1 MIDMIRDRKGII
13 SDMEAT
19 GNDISGTD
27 VLNEIFNLIS
37 DYLRDCNDDLT
48 TYDEYDTISNFVIT
62 VQLRIMEM
70 YGVKLLPMEKE
81 TYSYH
86 INELNR
92 LIGSRPID
100 EDDY

>member
-1 MIDMIRDRKGII
+1 MDMLRNRKGII

-19 GNDISGTD
+19 GNEISGTD

-37 DYLRDCNDDLT
+37 DYSRDCNDDLT

-70 YGVKLLPMEKE
+70 YGVKLLPMKKE
-81 TYSYH
+81 AYGHH

-92 LIGSRPID
+92 LICSRPID
-100 EDDY
+100 EDEY